1 MGTRITEE
9 QLNLLRLSNRL
20 QVREA
25 LIDHLLALVRKST
38 PEPDRDLLV
47 IASRMRDAIQSMKF
61 SQMDAATSTLA
72 QAEYEEAIE
81 GLLRDLNL

>member
-1 MGTRITEE
+1 MATRITEE
-9 QLNLLRLSNRL
+9 QLNLLRVSSRL
-20 QVREA
+20 QVRDA

-38 PEPDRDLLV
+38 PEPDQALQV
-47 IASRMRDAIQSMKF
+47 IATRMRDAIQSMKF
-61 SQMDAATSTLA
+61 PQADAAISTLA

>member
-1 MGTRITEE
+1 MGTKITEE

-20 QVREA
+20 QVRDA

-38 PEPDRDLLV
+38 PESDRALRV
-47 IASRMRDAIQSMKF
+47 IAAQMRDATQSMKF
-61 SQMDAATSTLA
+61 PQVDAAISTLA

-81 GLLRDLNL
+81 GLLSDLNL